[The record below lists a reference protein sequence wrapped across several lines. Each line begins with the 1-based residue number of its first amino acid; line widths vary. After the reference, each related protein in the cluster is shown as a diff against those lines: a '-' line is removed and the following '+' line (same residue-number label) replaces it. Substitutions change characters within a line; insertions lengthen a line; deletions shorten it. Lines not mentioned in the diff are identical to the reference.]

1 MPVNCLGLICN
12 CHLSALRSAPC
23 VMSGPSIQ
31 VTEETRTKTRPITRA
46 SSRGEGLIFSESQSR
61 GLGING
67 AWFVPGL
74 VNRCNDCEVNRCND
88 CEETMDIMHKLT
100 QGCGL
105 TSLFTRP
112 GPGPVLPLT
121 HNTCWH
127 SSMVLI
133 VCNLP
138 KSIII
143 CYCKTN
149 LRCDLEMI
157 GWIQKW

>member
-1 MPVNCLGLICN
+1 MMPVNCLRLICN
-12 CHLSALRSAPC
+12 CHLSALRSALC

-46 SSRGEGLIFSESQSR
+46 RSRGEGLIFSESQSR

-74 VNRCNDCEVNRCND
+74 VNRCNDGARKQWRLCTNWHKAEVLHHC
-88 CEETMDIMHKLT
+88 LPA
-100 QGCGL
+100 L
-105 TSLFTRP
+105 
-112 GPGPVLPLT
+112 GPVLPLT